1 MPISSFCWL
10 LSYWLLLSLKDT
22 NNEALFLHLEAYC
35 WSLRRIPIILWIPH
49 KIGSKKKRNSILL
62 FSHYS
67 PVTIHL
73 TLFTVTVHPL
83 LFMTLFTPNFAY
95 LRGVVPYVLG
105 DLKSS
110 LSSDFSSLR
119 TSLLRERTHLT
130 STTTTL
136 FTTLFTFV
144 YYKPCNPTNLVTRTS
159 SSFVT
164 VNL

>member
-1 MPISSFCWL
+1 MLISTEN
-10 LSYWLLLSLKDT
+10 SYNLVDSSQDWVKKEEKFHFTIQSLFT
-22 NNEALFLHLEAYC
+22 C
-35 WSLRRIPIILWIPH
+35 
-49 KIGSKKKRNSILL
+49 
-62 FSHYS
+62 HYS
-67 PVTIHL
+67 L
-73 TLFTVTVHPL
+73 SLFTVTVHLL

-130 STTTTL
+130 STTTT
-136 FTTLFTFV
+136 TTLFTFV
-144 YYKPCNPTNLVTRTS
+144 HYKPCNPTNLVTRTS
-159 SSFVT
+159 SSFVI